1 MEKSN
6 SGAKR
11 SEKRLKLEKADLT
24 KDLKFNFSLIKLAEK
39 YDVSKSIIQT
49 VLTNQLNEKKRI
61 AEAKRSNDFDSGWE
75 ERQLISFGLNEWKDS
90 PEREIIK
97 NIKKELN
104 N

>member
-61 AEAKRSNDFDSGWE
+61 AEAKRLNPLDSGWE
-75 ERQLISFGLNEWKDS
+75 DFQLLGSGLGEWTNS
-90 PEREIIK
+90 PERAVVK
-97 NIKKELN
+97 AYKKEN
-104 N
+104 Y